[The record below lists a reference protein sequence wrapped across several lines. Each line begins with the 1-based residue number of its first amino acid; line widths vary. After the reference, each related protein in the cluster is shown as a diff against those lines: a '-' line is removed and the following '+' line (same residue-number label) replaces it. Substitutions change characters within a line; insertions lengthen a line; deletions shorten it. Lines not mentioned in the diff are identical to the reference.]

1 MTSSTLI
8 YSSERKID
16 RKDGGTS
23 SSSNSS
29 GFRTNS
35 TSSSDRVEPNAKN
48 QGKDICKRYQLLSPA
63 SPSKST
69 EC

>member
-1 MTSSTLI
+1 MTSSTLN
-8 YSSERKID
+8 YGSERKID
-16 RKDGGTS
+16 RKDGGTSSS

-48 QGKDICKRYQLLSPA
+48 QGKDICKR
-63 SPSKST
+63 
-69 EC
+69 